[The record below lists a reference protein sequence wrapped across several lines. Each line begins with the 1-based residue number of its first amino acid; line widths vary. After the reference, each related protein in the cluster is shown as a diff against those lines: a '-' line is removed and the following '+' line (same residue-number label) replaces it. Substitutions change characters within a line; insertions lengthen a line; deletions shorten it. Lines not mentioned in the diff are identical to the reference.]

1 MNELVRD
8 WMTATVITV
17 APTTTIDEADD
28 LMQSR
33 GIRRLAVIEDNLLAG
48 IVSQGDIRAAKA
60 TASADLGDF
69 RHTPTVG
76 AIMTPNPITIPESAS
91 VALAAKTMLQ
101 LKLSGLPVVN
111 QAGEMRG
118 ILSESDLFRFI
129 VELAKGQEHRNA
141 ASTVSRVA

>member
-69 RHTPTVG
+69 RHTPDCRRDND
-76 AIMTPNPITIPESAS
+76 AQSNYNPRERERRTGCKNDA
-91 VALAAKTMLQ
+91 AAKV
-101 LKLSGLPVVN
+101 KWASG
-111 QAGEMRG
+111 
-118 ILSESDLFRFI
+118 
-129 VELAKGQEHRNA
+129 GQSSGRNA
-141 ASTVSRVA
+141 RNSLGV